1 MFSTV
6 ASSHPPPL
14 ESLLPSPAPSSCSR
28 NFRPSQLL
36 RSWHKDCRGPVES
49 GLRTPPTD
57 ENMGTRYQLP
67 TMAPYDNHLQHH
79 PGYAPAMASVERQ
92 RPPLS
97 ERPYPNEQV
106 FYGGSQY
113 SNQVQNQQP
122 LNLPRPRAIPSS
134 SSSNSI
140 APTANHPQYLPQ
152 PSQALSQPLPQKST
166 RPATPTS
173 DGTMADKDAAAK
185 ERALVIH
192 SLQIPG
198 CISSRGGNL
207 ADLVAD
213 LTALFWFES
222 IQVLD
227 AADNIRTV
235 PPGAP
240 VWQIAESAKASRR
253 FKEWVHSVLSTTQ
266 VTQNVILLAL
276 LFIHRLKKINPAVK
290 GRQGSEYR
298 LFTVAL
304 MLGNKFLDDN
314 TYTNKTWADVSG
326 ISVKEIHVMEV
337 EFLSNMRYS
346 LLASKEQWEE
356 WLVQLAK
363 LWEFLDRAQQSAPP
377 SPLLIPS
384 PSSRA
389 FASPLPS
396 PTGRMSFQLPSRHSP
411 TPNPVARNHVNSNNG
426 QSWPSYGAT
435 KPVSP
440 LGLKPESAAQLL
452 HRKRS
457 FPENDPTEPPA
468 KRMSM
473 SIAPQQYHLPSQLP
487 SQPFSQQQLAN
498 SQPQLVSQRQVPLPS
513 AQQHRPAP
521 GAPDNARL
529 SVPSLTLNT
538 AQAAAVAAQS
548 YPGLAYAPP
557 QASPLSLPPL
567 VAGVRAM
574 STVYPPA
581 TSTYAPSHQMLVSSG
596 PSQPAHVSVMT
607 PTTNYPPPVYGT
619 PSKRLSPQSALMS
632 GAGYSGSSPLSESFH
647 HAGTASGVHTPISHS
662 PSFYLDRRDSPYKP
676 IRNVNTLLYPPS
688 SAFLQQY
695 HFANH
700 LPPTQMHYHP
710 IGKRDDLRTGIVP
723 EFAMARSGHQ
733 STLGQQ
739 HFSPATGLYNPT
751 PQILPDPNQGGGRP
765 SYGMDQQRPPM
776 SNQAQPFH

>member
-1 MFSTV
+1 
-6 ASSHPPPL
+6 
-14 ESLLPSPAPSSCSR
+14 
-28 NFRPSQLL
+28 
-36 RSWHKDCRGPVES
+36 
-49 GLRTPPTD
+49 
-57 ENMGTRYQLP
+57 
-67 TMAPYDNHLQHH
+67 
-79 PGYAPAMASVERQ
+79 
-92 RPPLS
+92 
-97 ERPYPNEQV
+97 
-106 FYGGSQY
+106 
-113 SNQVQNQQP
+113 
-122 LNLPRPRAIPSS
+122 
-134 SSSNSI
+134 
-140 APTANHPQYLPQ
+140 
-152 PSQALSQPLPQKST
+152 
-166 RPATPTS
+166 
-173 DGTMADKDAAAK
+173 MADKDAAAK

-192 SLQIPG
+192 SLQIPR
-198 CISSRGGNL
+198 CISPKGGNL

-227 AADNIRTV
+227 AADKIRTV
-235 PPGAP
+235 PLGAP

-276 LFIHRLKKINPAVK
+276 LFIHRLKIVNPTVK

-356 WLVQLAK
+356 WLMQLAK

-384 PSSRA
+384 PNTRA

-411 TPNPVARNHVNSNNG
+411 TPNPVTRNHVNSGSG
-426 QSWPSYGAT
+426 QSWPSYGANNA
-435 KPVSP
+435 VSP
-440 LGLKPESAAQLL
+440 LGLKPDSAAQLL

-473 SIAPQQYHLPSQLP
+473 SIAPQQYLPSQL
-487 SQPFSQQQLAN
+487 SQPVPQHQVN
-498 SQPQLVSQRQVPLPS
+498 SQPQVVSQRQPALPS
-513 AQQHRPAP
+513 AQQSRPAP
-521 GAPDNARL
+521 AAPDNARL

-581 TSTYAPSHQMLVSSG
+581 TSTYTPSHQMLVSSG

-619 PSKRLSPQSALMS
+619 PSKRLSPQSALIS
-632 GAGYSGSSPLSESFH
+632 GAGYPGSSPLSDSFH

-710 IGKRDDLRTGIVP
+710 IGRRDDLRTGIVP

-733 STLGQQ
+733 STPGQQ
-739 HFSPATGLYNPT
+739 HFSPATGHYSST
-751 PQILPDPNQGGGRP
+751 PQVLPDPNQGGRS
-765 SYGMDQQRPPM
+765 SYAMDMQRPALP
-776 SNQAQPFH
+776 NQPQPFH

>member
-1 MFSTV
+1 
-6 ASSHPPPL
+6 
-14 ESLLPSPAPSSCSR
+14 
-28 NFRPSQLL
+28 
-36 RSWHKDCRGPVES
+36 
-49 GLRTPPTD
+49 
-57 ENMGTRYQLP
+57 MGTRYQMP
-67 TMAPYDNHLQHH
+67 AMAPYENHLQHH
-79 PGYAPAMASVERQ
+79 AGYAPPMSAAERQ
-92 RPPLS
+92 RPALS

-106 FYGGSQY
+106 YPGGSQY
-113 SNQVQNQQP
+113 SNQAQNQQP
-122 LNLPRPRAIPSS
+122 FSLPRPRPIPSS
-134 SSSNSI
+134 SSNSY
-140 APTANHPQYLPQ
+140 APTANPPQYPPQ
-152 PSQALSQPLPQKST
+152 PSQAPSQSASQKPT

-173 DGTMADKDAAAK
+173 GTMADKDAAAK

-192 SLQIPG
+192 SLQIPR
-198 CISSRGGNL
+198 CISPRGGNL

-213 LTALFWFES
+213 LTALFWFDS

-227 AADNIRTV
+227 AADKIRTV

-253 FKEWVHSVLSTTQ
+253 FKEWVQSVLSTTQ

-276 LFIHRLKKINPAVK
+276 LFIHRLKTINPTVK

-346 LLASKEQWEE
+346 LLASKEQWDE
-356 WLVQLAK
+356 WLVKLAK

-384 PSSRA
+384 QSSPTSRK

-396 PTGRMSFQLPSRHSP
+396 PTGRMPFQLPNTYSP
-411 TPNPVARNHVNSNNG
+411 TPNPVARNHVNSSNG

-435 KPVSP
+435 KAVSP
-440 LGLKPESAAQLL
+440 LGLKPESASQLL

-473 SIAPQQYHLPSQLP
+473 SIVPQQYLPSHLS
-487 SQPFSQQQLAN
+487 SQPLSQHQVNSHN
-498 SQPQLVSQRQVPLPS
+498 SQPPLVSQQRQAPA
-513 AQQHRPAP
+513 AQQPRPAP
-521 GAPDNARL
+521 SDNARL

-538 AQAAAVAAQS
+538 AQAAAVATQS
-548 YPGLAYAPP
+548 FPGLAYAPP

-567 VAGVRAM
+567 VSGVRAM
-574 STVYPPA
+574 STVYPTS
-581 TSTYAPSHQMLVSSG
+581 TSTYTPSHQMPVSSG
-596 PSQPAHVSVMT
+596 PSHQSGHVSAIT

-619 PSKRLSPQSALMS
+619 PSKRLSPQNGTMA
-632 GAGYSGSSPLSESFH
+632 GAGYPGSSPLSDSFH

-662 PSFYLDRRDSPYKP
+662 PSFYLDRGRDSPYKP
-676 IRNVNTLLYPPS
+676 IRNVNTLLYPAS

-733 STLGQQ
+733 SAHGQQ
-739 HFSPATGLYNPT
+739 NFSPATGLYHST
-751 PQILPDPNQGGGRP
+751 PQVLPDPNQGGRS
-765 SYGMDQQRPPM
+765 SYGMDMQRSAM
-776 SNQAQPFH
+776 SSQPHSYS

>member
-1 MFSTV
+1 
-6 ASSHPPPL
+6 
-14 ESLLPSPAPSSCSR
+14 
-28 NFRPSQLL
+28 
-36 RSWHKDCRGPVES
+36 
-49 GLRTPPTD
+49 
-57 ENMGTRYQLP
+57 
-67 TMAPYDNHLQHH
+67 MAPYDNHLQHH
-79 PGYAPAMASVERQ
+79 PGYAPAMTSVERQ
-92 RPPLS
+92 RPALS
-97 ERPYPNEQV
+97 ERPYPNEQA
-106 FYGGSQY
+106 FHGGSQY
-113 SNQVQNQQP
+113 SNQVQNQQ
-122 LNLPRPRAIPSS
+122 LPRPRAIPSS
-134 SSSNSI
+134 SSNSI
-140 APTANHPQYLPQ
+140 APTANPPRYLPQ
-152 PSQALSQPLPQKST
+152 PSQALSQPASQKSA

-173 DGTMADKDAAAK
+173 GGTMADKDAAAK

-192 SLQIPG
+192 SLQIPR
-198 CISSRGGNL
+198 CISPRGGNL

-227 AADNIRTV
+227 AADKIRTV

-276 LFIHRLKKINPAVK
+276 LFIHRLKIVNPTVK

-384 PSSRA
+384 PSTRA

-411 TPNPVARNHVNSNNG
+411 TPNPVARNHVSSNNG

-435 KPVSP
+435 NAVSP

-473 SIAPQQYHLPSQLP
+473 SIAPQQYLPSQLS
-487 SQPFSQQQLAN
+487 SQPLSQHQVN
-498 SQPQLVSQRQVPLPS
+498 SQSQVVSQRQSPLPS
-513 AQQHRPAP
+513 TQQSRPAP
-521 GAPDNARL
+521 AAPDNARL

-538 AQAAAVAAQS
+538 AQAAAVAAQG
-548 YPGLAYAPP
+548 YPGFAYAPP

-581 TSTYAPSHQMLVSSG
+581 TSTYTPSHQMLVSSG

-632 GAGYSGSSPLSESFH
+632 GAVYPGSSPLSDSFH

-710 IGKRDDLRTGIVP
+710 IGRRDDLRTGIVP

-739 HFSPATGLYNPT
+739 HFSPATGLYSST
-751 PQILPDPNQGGGRP
+751 PQVLPDPNQGGRP
-765 SYGMDQQRPPM
+765 SYAMDMQRPAL
-776 SNQAQPFH
+776 SNQPQHFH